1 MGFMNFAFIG
11 MIIFPI
17 IVLLYYFFRKKYTKK
32 TVSSTLFWEEI
43 MQETKASPYLKKLQ
57 KNALLFLQ
65 LAALL
70 LLVLALMNPYIAST
84 KITGEQVISKRYG
97 RATCNTRDNRKP
109 ADCLAA

>member
-84 KITGEQVISKRYG
+84 KIAGEQVIFVVDTS
-97 RATCNTRDNRKP
+97 AILP
-109 ADCLAA
+109 L